1 MLALYQLD
9 SPKPPASAADKLRA
23 MVVDQRKRG
32 SKS

>member
-9 SPKPPASAADKLRA
+9 APKPAPSAADKLRA

-32 SKS
+32 SK

>member
-9 SPKPPASAADKLRA
+9 SPKPSASAADKLRA

-32 SKS
+32 SK